1 MAKTAKSQS
10 KKTTMAKTAKSQ
22 AKTAMAKTA
31 KSQTIRSKNIEAFA
45 GALRLR
51 KRKKGPTE
59 IPRMCFKPRK
69 LEAKNRMN
77 QEAREPG
84 IKIHGKYR
92 GQISFS

>member
-1 MAKTAKSQS
+1 MAKTAKSQSKTARAKTAKSQS

-51 KRKKGPTE
+51 KRKKAS
-59 IPRMCFKPRK
+59 RK
-69 LEAKNRMN
+69 FPGFVSN
-77 QEAREPG
+77 QET
-84 IKIHGKYR
+84 
-92 GQISFS
+92 

>member
-1 MAKTAKSQS
+1 MAKTAKSQSKTARAKTAKSQS

-51 KRKKGPTE
+51 KRKQG
-59 IPRMCFKPRK
+59 PRK
-69 LEAKNRMN
+69 FLGFVSN
-77 QEAREPG
+77 QET
-84 IKIHGKYR
+84 
-92 GQISFS
+92 